1 MIEQKKKRNESKR
14 NEWREEK
21 TNEEETSI
29 VFGSFLIRT
38 MFRLICLVVS
48 LLNHSIFA
56 HPQSSV
62 RHLRLATN
70 HRQYLIECPYNFN
83 RLTLKFFNYSSEHCA
98 QLYSSSNQRN
108 LYRSHSSPYLFRAKP
123 ILLHCHRSVYSTQV
137 EITYQCSSSP
147 TRSISSS
154 SSPLIP
160 TPGLL
165 ILLGLFVF
173 FLLILLWCLWHISIP
188 SVPPRH
194 CCLHVNPLETRAT
207 LSFHRR

>member
-1 MIEQKKKRNESKR
+1 
-14 NEWREEK
+14 
-21 TNEEETSI
+21 
-29 VFGSFLIRT
+29 
-38 MFRLICLVVS
+38 MFRLICLAVS

-56 HPQSSV
+56 HAQISV

-83 RLTLKFFNYSSEHCA
+83 RLTLKFFNYSSEHCS

-108 LYRSHSSPYLFRAKP
+108 LYRSHSSPYLFHAKP
-123 ILLHCHRSVYSTQV
+123 TLLHCHRSVYSTHV

-154 SSPLIP
+154 ISSPPIP

-165 ILLGLFVF
+165 LLLGLLVF
-173 FLLILLWCLWHISIP
+173 ALLVLLCCLWHISIP
-188 SVPPRH
+188 
-194 CCLHVNPLETRAT
+194 PLENESTR
-207 LSFHRR
+207 LQFNMNK